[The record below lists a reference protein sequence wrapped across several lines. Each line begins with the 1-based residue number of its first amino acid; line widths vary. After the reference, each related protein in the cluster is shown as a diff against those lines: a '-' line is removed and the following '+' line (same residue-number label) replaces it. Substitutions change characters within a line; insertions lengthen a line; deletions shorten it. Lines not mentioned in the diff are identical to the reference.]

1 MNPVFE
7 AALEVQ
13 RFMQERHWRFCIIG
27 GVALQ
32 RWGEPR
38 ATVDVD
44 LSLLTGFGG
53 EEAFVTELLSHFR
66 PRRPDA
72 AEFALR
78 ARVLLLYAANGV
90 GVDMALAGFDFEAE
104 VVSRATPFLFAPDAS
119 LVTCSAEDL
128 VFLKAFAGRGQDWVD
143 VEGIL
148 VRQGE
153 SLDWG
158 YITRQLRPLCELKD
172 DPDSLPRLET
182 LRKRAREV

>member
-7 AALEVQ
+7 AAIEVQ
-13 RFMQERHWRFCIIG
+13 RFLQESGWRFCIIG

-44 LSLLTGFGG
+44 LTLLTGFGA
-53 EEAFVTELLSHFR
+53 EEGFIQGLLSHFK

-72 AEFALR
+72 AEFAL
-78 ARVLLLYAANGV
+78 ASRVMLLWASNEI
-90 GVDMALAGFDFEAE
+90 GVDIALGGFSFEE
-104 VVSRATPFLFAPDAS
+104 DVVSRATPFLFAPGVS

-128 VFLKAFAGRGQDWVD
+128 VVLKAFAGRPQDWID

-153 SLDWG
+153 GLDWG
-158 YITRQLRPLCELKD
+158 YILRQLPPLCELKE
-172 DPDSLPRLET
+172 DPEVLPRLQK
-182 LRKRAREV
+182 LRQRASEF